1 MRSTIA
7 PAAVGTAVSK
17 STKLGKSTFVITIH
31 LEMRFLSIFDF
42 KKKVLKMAA
51 NANFVEPGALSE
63 RLEKCTADMF
73 AKFDT
78 LRNADGPV
86 AEM

>member
-1 MRSTIA
+1 
-7 PAAVGTAVSK
+7 
-17 STKLGKSTFVITIH
+17 
-31 LEMRFLSIFDF
+31 MRFLSIFDF